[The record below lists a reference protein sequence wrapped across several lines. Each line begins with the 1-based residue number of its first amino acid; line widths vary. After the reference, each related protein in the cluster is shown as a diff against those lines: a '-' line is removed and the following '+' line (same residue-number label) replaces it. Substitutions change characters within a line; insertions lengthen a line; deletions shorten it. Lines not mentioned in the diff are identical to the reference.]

1 MSPHAKA
8 PQPGADRNPPRV
20 VVTRTLPGDSLSR
33 IRAEYDVW
41 EWRENRPIPRDVLLE
56 QVADASALL
65 CMPSDIIDKA
75 LIDAATMLRVVSQYA
90 AGLDNIDVARCTE
103 ANILVG
109 HTPDV
114 LTETTADSAF
124 ALLASLVRRLIEGA
138 DYVRSGQWEQWDPG
152 MLIGGDLHGTVLGI
166 FGMGRIGAA
175 VARRTAGFGMRIC
188 YVSPHRKPDAER
200 ETGAVHVRFTELLSQ
215 SDHIILTA
223 PLLPSTYH
231 VVGREAFAK
240 MKPSATLVNVARG
253 GLVDHS
259 ALAEALSEPGGI
271 SGAALDVTEP
281 EPIPFDH
288 PLVGM
293 RTCIITPHIASA
305 SFRTRRA
312 MAELASRNVLAA
324 LAGVSLPACANP
336 QAGFKLDA
344 GQPRFV

>member
-1 MSPHAKA
+1 
-8 PQPGADRNPPRV
+8 
-20 VVTRTLPGDSLSR
+20 
-33 IRAEYDVW
+33 
-41 EWRENRPIPRDVLLE
+41 
-56 QVADASALL
+56 
-65 CMPSDIIDKA
+65 MPSDIIDKA
-75 LIDAATMLRVVSQYA
+75 LIDAAPLLRVVSQYA
-90 AGLDNIDVARCTE
+90 AGLDNIDVASCTE

-124 ALLASLVRRLIEGA
+124 ALLASLVRRLMEGA

-152 MLIGGDLHGTVLGI
+152 AFLGGDLHGTVLGI

-175 VARRTAGFGMRIC
+175 VARRAAGFGMRIC

-200 ETGAVHVRFTELLSQ
+200 ETGAVHVRFPELLSQ

-231 VVGREAFAK
+231 VISREALAK

-259 ALAEALSEPGGI
+259 ALAEALCEPGGI

-281 EPIPFDH
+281 EPIPVDH

-293 RTCIITPHIASA
+293 STCIITPHIASA
-305 SFRTRRA
+305 SVRTRRA
-312 MAELASRNVLAA
+312 MAELASRNVLAG
-324 LAGVSLPACANP
+324 LAGGSLPACANA
-336 QAGFKLDA
+336 QAD
-344 GQPRFV
+344 

>member
-1 MSPHAKA
+1 MSPRVKESRRRVA
-8 PQPGADRNPPRV
+8 RNPPRV
-20 VVTRTLPGDSLSR
+20 VVTRALAGDSIGR

-41 EWRENRPIPRDVLLE
+41 EWRENRSIPRDVLLA

-75 LIDAATMLRVVSQYA
+75 LIDAAPMLRVVSQYA
-90 AGLDNIDVARCTE
+90 AGLDNIDVLGCTE

-124 ALLASLVRRLIEGA
+124 ALLAALVRRLIEGA

-152 MLIGGDLHGTVLGI
+152 ILIGGDLHGTVIGI

-175 VARRTAGFGMRIC
+175 VARRAAGFGMRIC
-188 YVSPHRKPDAER
+188 YVSPHRKPAAER
-200 ETGAVHVRFTELLSQ
+200 ETGAVHVRFPELLSQ

-223 PLLPSTYH
+223 PLVPSTYH
-231 VVGREAFAK
+231 VISREALAQ
-240 MKPSATLVNVARG
+240 MKPSSTLVNVARG
-253 GLVDHS
+253 GLVDHG

-312 MAELASRNVLAA
+312 MAELASRNI
-324 LAGVSLPACANP
+324 LAGLAGASLPACANP
-336 QAGFKLDA
+336 QAGLVHHSD
-344 GQPRFV
+344 

>member
-1 MSPHAKA
+1 MSSRVKEPRR
-8 PQPGADRNPPRV
+8 GVNRNPPRV
-20 VVTRTLPGDSLSR
+20 VVTRALAGDSLNR

-41 EWRENRPIPRDVLLE
+41 EWRENRPIPRDILLA
-56 QVADASALL
+56 QVANASALL

-75 LIDAATMLRVVSQYA
+75 LIDAAPMLRVVSQYA
-90 AGLDNIDVARCTE
+90 AGLDNIDVPGCTE

-124 ALLASLVRRLIEGA
+124 ALLAALVRRLIEGA

-152 MLIGGDLHGTVLGI
+152 MLIGGDLHGTVIGI

-175 VARRTAGFGMRIC
+175 VARRAVGFGMRIC
-188 YVSPHRKPDAER
+188 YVSPHRKPAAER
-200 ETGAVHVRFTELLSQ
+200 ETGAVQVGFPELLSQ

-223 PLLPSTYH
+223 PLVPSTYH
-231 VVGREAFAK
+231 VISREALAQ
-240 MKPSATLVNVARG
+240 MKPSATLVNVASG
-253 GLVDHS
+253 GLVDHG

-312 MAELASRNVLAA
+312 MAELASRNI
-324 LAGVSLPACANP
+324 LAGLAGASLPACANP
-336 QAGFKLDA
+336 QAGLVHHSD
-344 GQPRFV
+344 